1 MTWTAKARKS
11 SVTKQGV
18 RGETY
23 RATRYT
29 VTLPNGHKVIHA
41 DKDTA
46 IRTANGIVAKWAIR

>member
-11 SVTKQGV
+11 TVTKQGV

-29 VTLPNGHKVIHA
+29 VVLPNGQKVIHA

-46 IRTANGIVAKWAIR
+46 IRVAEGIVAKWANR